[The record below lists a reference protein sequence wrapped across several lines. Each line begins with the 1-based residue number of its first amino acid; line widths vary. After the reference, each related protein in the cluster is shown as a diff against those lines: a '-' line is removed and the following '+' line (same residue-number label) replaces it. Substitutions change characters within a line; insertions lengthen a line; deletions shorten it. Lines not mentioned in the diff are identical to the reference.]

1 MILRLI
7 HVGACISALF
17 LFVALFLVIPY
28 ERVQRVHVP
37 LAGFHPVGIKNNAP
51 VTIHVQVFCG
61 HDLIS
66 LGQIHGSGRP
76 DQVVNL
82 CSSFQEMPTC
92 FPKWLCH
99 LTFPLAM
106 FQLLHILI
114 IGYCLSFTAAI
125 LTGVKWYLTVI
136 LMCLSLMLNDGGHL
150 FMCLLTTH
158 LSSPRDMLRIK

>member
-1 MILRLI
+1 MDGLILTAYLR
-7 HVGACISALF
+7 
-17 LFVALFLVIPY
+17 
-28 ERVQRVHVP
+28 
-37 LAGFHPVGIKNNAP
+37 GF
-51 VTIHVQVFCG
+51 F
-61 HDLIS
+61 
-66 LGQIHGSGRP
+66 
-76 DQVVNL
+76 NL
-82 CSSFQEMPTC
+82 PNC